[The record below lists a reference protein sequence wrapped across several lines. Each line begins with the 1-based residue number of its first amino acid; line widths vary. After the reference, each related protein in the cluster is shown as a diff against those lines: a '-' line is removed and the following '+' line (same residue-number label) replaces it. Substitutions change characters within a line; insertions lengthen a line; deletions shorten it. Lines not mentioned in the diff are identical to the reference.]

1 MDIKKSLQNYPD
13 ISFIDNATLEK
24 IQGELIT
31 DFQKRYEEITKET
44 ITLAQADPFRLV
56 LYACCLQLYQ
66 AMQYIDNAGKLG
78 LLKYS
83 YGDVLEN
90 LGALKEISRLP
101 GAAATARLR
110 FTLSAPRPSV
120 VLIPAGSRVTA
131 GDQRYFET
139 TYNLEIPAG
148 SLAGEVNARC
158 KEMGVIGNGYNI
170 GELNVMVDPIAYV
183 AKVENV
189 TVSSG
194 GAEREDD
201 DNLAERIYLAP
212 ASYSTAGP
220 DDAYEY
226 WVKTFDPAVEDV
238 RVESPTP
245 GTVDIRLVLQGGELP
260 DTSIIEELQKY
271 LMQEKI
277 RPLTDNVVV
286 QAPDVEN
293 YTLDFTYYINDS
305 DRGQAALIQ
314 DNVADAVKEYIL
326 WQRVSIGRDINP
338 DQLRKLLISAG
349 AKRVEIRQPEFIKI
363 KSTSLAVLAGEAAA
377 IYGGVED
384 D

>member
-1 MDIKKSLQNYPD
+1 MDIKKSLHNYPD
-13 ISFIDNATLEK
+13 ISFIDNATLEG

-44 ITLAQADPFRLV
+44 MTLAPADPFRLI
-56 LYACCLQLYQ
+56 LYACCLQLYH
-66 AMQYIDNAGKLG
+66 AMQHIDNAGKQG

-110 FTLSAPRPSV
+110 FTLSAQRPYV

-139 TYNLEIPAG
+139 TDNLEIPAG

-158 KEMGVIGNGYNI
+158 KEMGITGNGYNI
-170 GELNVMVDPIAYV
+170 GELNVLVDPIAYV

-245 GTVDIRLVLQGGELP
+245 GTVDIRFVLQGGELP
-260 DTSIIEELQKY
+260 GTTIIEELQKY

-293 YTLDFTYYINDS
+293 YTLDFTYYINNS

-314 DNVADAVKEYIL
+314 DNVADAVKEYNL

-349 AKRVEIRQPEFIKI
+349 AKRVEIRQPEFKKI
-363 KSTSLAVLAGEAAA
+363 KSTSLAVLDGEAAA

>member
-1 MDIKKSLQNYPD
+1 MDIKKSLQDYPD
-13 ISFIDNATLEK
+13 ISFIEDITLER
-24 IQGELIT
+24 IQKELIT
-31 DFQKRYEEITKET
+31 DFQQRYEEITKES
-44 ITLAQADPFRLV
+44 ITLAQADPFRLI
-56 LYACCLQLYQ
+56 LYACCLQIYQ
-66 AMQYIDNAGKLG
+66 AMQYIDNSGKLG

-101 GAAATARLR
+101 GAAATVRLR
-110 FTLSAPRPSV
+110 FTLSAQRPSV
-120 VLIPAGSRVTA
+120 ILIPAGSRVTA

-139 TYNLEIPAG
+139 SDNLEIPAG

-158 KEMGVIGNGYNI
+158 KETGVTGNGYDI
-170 GELNVMVDPIAYV
+170 GELNVLVDPIAYV

-194 GAEREDD
+194 GAERESDD
-201 DNLAERIYLAP
+201 SLAERIYLAP

-226 WVKTFDPAVEDV
+226 WVKTFEPAVEDV

-245 GTVDIRLVLQGGELP
+245 GMVDIRFVLQNGELP
-260 DTSIIEELQKY
+260 STTIIEELQKY

-293 YTLDFTYYINDS
+293 YTLDFTYYINNS
-305 DRGQAALIQ
+305 DRGQAVLIQ
-314 DNVADAVKEYIL
+314 DNVAEAVKEYIL
-326 WQRVSIGRDINP
+326 WQRVRIGRDINP
-338 DQLRKLLISAG
+338 DQLRKLLILAG
-349 AKRVEIRQPEFIKI
+349 AKRVEIRQPDFKKI
-363 KSTSLAVLAGEAAA
+363 KSTSLAVLNGKAVT

>member
-13 ISFIDNATLEK
+13 ISFIDNATLEG
-24 IQGELIT
+24 IQSELIT

-44 ITLAQADPFRLV
+44 ITLAQADPFRLI

-66 AMQYIDNAGKLG
+66 AMQFIDNSGKQG

-83 YGDVLEN
+83 KGDVLEN

-101 GAAATARLR
+101 GAAATTRLR
-110 FTLSAPRPSV
+110 FTLSAQRPSV

-139 TYNLEIPAG
+139 TDNLEIPAG

-170 GELNVMVDPIAYV
+170 GELNILVDPIAYV

-194 GAEREDD
+194 GAERESDA
-201 DNLAERIYLAP
+201 NLAERIYLAP

-245 GTVDIRLVLQGGELP
+245 GTVDIRFVLQGGELP
-260 DTSIIEELQKY
+260 GTTIIEELQKH

-286 QAPDVEN
+286 QAPDIEN
-293 YTLDFTYYINDS
+293 YTLDFTYYINNS

-314 DNVADAVKEYIL
+314 DNVADAVKEYNL

-349 AKRVEIRQPEFIKI
+349 AKRVEIRQPEFKKI
-363 KSTSLAVLAGEAAA
+363 KSTSLAVLEGEAAV

>member
-13 ISFIDNATLEK
+13 ISFIDNATLEG

-44 ITLAQADPFRLV
+44 MTLAPADPFRLI
-56 LYACCLQLYQ
+56 LYACCLQLYH
-66 AMQYIDNAGKLG
+66 AMQHIDNAGKQG

-110 FTLSAPRPSV
+110 FTLSAQRPSV

-139 TYNLEIPAG
+139 TDNLEIPAG

-170 GELNVMVDPIAYV
+170 GELNVLVDPIAYV

-245 GTVDIRLVLQGGELP
+245 GTVDIRFVLQGGELP
-260 DTSIIEELQKY
+260 GTTIIEELQKY

-277 RPLTDNVVV
+277 RPLTDNIVV

-293 YTLDFTYYINDS
+293 YTLDFTYYINNS

-314 DNVADAVKEYIL
+314 DNVADAVKEYNL

-338 DQLRKLLISAG
+338 DQLRKLIISAG
-349 AKRVEIRQPEFIKI
+349 AKRVEIRQPEFKKI
-363 KSTSLAVLAGEAAA
+363 KSTSLAVLDGEAAA